1 MLMKKSYSL
10 LLAALLLTTSVSAQK
25 ALTPKQV
32 QARISQIQKTGKTIN
47 ESTLRAN
54 GLNPI
59 GKIANEIGKAS
70 QSQPQTGLKVKKAQD
85 ITWPDASTII
95 DEQPEGTLHSAQL
108 RSGNYTYAFWGY
120 LFSGSYSYSVGTYVV
135 ADDAIYLKD
144 PFHGFST
151 DTWLKLDKV
160 DDENYV
166 AHLPQAIY
174 SVESTTDDGEDTTY
188 VYYAARMVY
197 DEAAL
202 YVEDSTSQD
211 IAFTYKNGILAQA
224 DTTVDDYYG
233 EPLAGISLTDNEFG
247 LYGYVD
253 NAILVKPNTEVKTE
267 LPATATISQYQ
278 ITSTEYFE
286 YIYPDSPED
295 NSVES
300 GTNAEL
306 INVAFDGNDV
316 YINNPSTKDSTSWIK
331 GTIADGKAT
340 FLPQYIGADEEDGY
354 HNWFTPATFTLVT
367 DSSYLEDYGDI
378 DIYRYYE
385 AADKLELTYDA
396 DTKALVAPEGTSLI
410 INARPDRIS
419 YLDTYDEVN
428 LQPWTE
434 VAVAPADPVI
444 NSVGEYFNDY
454 GYSSVSFDIPNTDAN
469 GNLLNE
475 DKLYYN
481 VYTSDDTEN
490 PYALTEDEGYEEF
503 NNPDPV
509 NIPYS
514 YNDGWDVMASGTSHT
529 VYFYFDTNDIDS
541 VGIQSIYT
549 GGGETNKSKL
559 VWFSLLEQHGTAD
572 GISSL
577 EGNNSGVKSVS
588 YYDISGRQV
597 SAPKQA
603 GIFVKETTY
612 ADGTK
617 TSVKILKR

>member
-59 GKIANEIGKAS
+59 GKITNEIGKAS
-70 QSQPQTGLKVKKAQD
+70 TALPQAAPKVKKAQD

-95 DEQPEGTLHSAQL
+95 DEQPEGTLHSAL
-108 RSGNYTYAFWGY
+108 FRSGNYTYAFWGY
-120 LFSGSYSYSVGTYVV
+120 LFSSTYSYGLGTYVV
-135 ADDAIYLKD
+135 ADDAIYLKN
-144 PFHGFST
+144 PFHGYST

-166 AHLPQAIY
+166 AHLPQAIMSAY
-174 SVESTTDDGEDTTY
+174 YEDEDTTY
-188 VYYAARMVY
+188 IYYAARMVY
-197 DEAAL
+197 DEEAL
-202 YVEDSTSQD
+202 YVADSTSQD
-211 IAFTYKNGILAQA
+211 VAFTYKNGVLAQT
-224 DTTVDDYYG
+224 DTTVEDYYG
-233 EPLAGISLTDNEFG
+233 DPLAGISLTDKDFG

-253 NAILVKPNTEVKTE
+253 NAIKIEPNTEVKTE
-267 LPATATISQYQ
+267 LPATATISPYK
-278 ITSTEYFE
+278 ITSTNYTE
-286 YIYPDSPED
+286 YIYPDEPES
-295 NSVES
+295 NSVDS
-300 GTNAEL
+300 ASTTNL
-306 INVAFDGNDV
+306 INIAFDGNDV
-316 YINNPSTKDSTSWIK
+316 YINNPSTNDSTSWIK

-354 HNWFTPATFTLVT
+354 HVWFKPATFTLVT
-367 DSSYLEDYGDI
+367 DSTYLEDYGDI

-385 AADKLELTYDA
+385 EADKLELTYDA
-396 DTKALVAPEGTSLI
+396 DAKTLAAPEGTSLI

-419 YLDTYDEVN
+419 YLDTFDEID
-428 LQPWTE
+428 LKPWQE
-434 VAVAPADPVI
+434 VAATPADPVI

-454 GYSSVSFDIPNTDAN
+454 GYSYVSFNIPNTDVD
-469 GNLLNE
+469 GNLLNV

-481 VYTSDDTEN
+481 VFTSDDTEN
-490 PYALTEDEGYEEF
+490 PYALTEDEGYEGF

-514 YNDGWDVMASGTSHT
+514 YNDGWDVMADGASHSL
-529 VYFYFDTNDIDS
+529 YFYFDTNDIDS
-541 VGIQSIYT
+541 VGIQSYYT
-549 GGGETNKSKL
+549 GGGETNKSNL
-559 VWFSLLEQHGTAD
+559 VWFSLLEQHGTTD

-588 YYDISGRQV
+588 YYDISGRQI